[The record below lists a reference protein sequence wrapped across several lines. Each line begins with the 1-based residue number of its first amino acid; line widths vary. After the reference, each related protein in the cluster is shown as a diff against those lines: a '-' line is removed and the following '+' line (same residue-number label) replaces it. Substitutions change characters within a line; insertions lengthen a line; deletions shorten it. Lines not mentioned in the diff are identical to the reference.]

1 MVAGEERVPQ
11 CQADVVPQVAWRM
24 QHGKAPVGTDHR
36 LTVDQAMIRSEVVVQ
51 ALTMGGQRRGEPGH
65 QRASAFGRDAK
76 GVNCGAGRMRQAP
89 SQCGMVQMGVR
100 DKDMTDALA
109 RADGLQDRG
118 QVGRIVRTGV
128 DHRQIGG
135 AHQPCVGP
143 GPGQGRRIRRK
154 DAADRWIAG
163 HLAAAFQSR
172 TARIGL
178 TAMSVFQRILPRSL
192 YGRAALI
199 LIVPIVMLQLVF
211 STEFIQRFYE
221 DVTSQMTQGVAID
234 LEFLLDQIDASS
246 DLADARARVVP
257 LADALQITLSIPAR
271 PDAPLEDSRPL
282 IDLSGGT
289 IIATLHETLP
299 TLVAVNLTG
308 ENRIVSLRFDSRVG
322 PVQAEISRRRMSA
335 ANPHQLIVLM
345 IFASILLTVIAYVF
359 LRRQLRPITKLAE
372 AAEEFGKGRMVDYR
386 PRGAQEVRAAGR
398 AFVDMRSRIERQIE
412 QRTLML
418 SGVSHDLRTP
428 LTRMRL
434 ALSLMPEDPEVAALQ
449 DDVLQMERMVD
460 EFLAFVRGDAME
472 GSQAADAVAL
482 VRGVVER
489 AGGAVT
495 LAAIE
500 GVPEQ
505 VEMRPQAVV
514 RALENLVSNALRYGN
529 RVEVRLT
536 FLERSLRISVE
547 DDGPGI
553 PADRRDEALRP
564 FTRLDASRDP
574 NRGAG
579 VGLGLSIASDI
590 ALSHGGALR
599 LSQSA
604 TLGGLKAEL
613 VFAR

>member
-1 MVAGEERVPQ
+1 
-11 CQADVVPQVAWRM
+11 
-24 QHGKAPVGTDHR
+24 
-36 LTVDQAMIRSEVVVQ
+36 
-51 ALTMGGQRRGEPGH
+51 
-65 QRASAFGRDAK
+65 
-76 GVNCGAGRMRQAP
+76 
-89 SQCGMVQMGVR
+89 
-100 DKDMTDALA
+100 
-109 RADGLQDRG
+109 
-118 QVGRIVRTGV
+118 
-128 DHRQIGG
+128 
-135 AHQPCVGP
+135 
-143 GPGQGRRIRRK
+143 
-154 DAADRWIAG
+154 
-163 HLAAAFQSR
+163 
-172 TARIGL
+172 
-178 TAMSVFQRILPRSL
+178 MSVLQRILPKGL

-199 LIVPIVMLQLVF
+199 LIVPIVTLQLVF

-234 LEFLLDQIDASS
+234 LDFLLDQIEKS
-246 DLADARARVVP
+246 ADIAEAQSRVVP
-257 LADALQITLSIPAR
+257 LAEALQITLSIPAG
-271 PDAPLEDSRPL
+271 PNAPLEDRIPI
-282 IDLSGGT
+282 IDLSGDT
-289 IIATLHETLP
+289 IISTLRERLP
-299 TLVAVNLTG
+299 TLAAVDLTN
-308 ENRIVSLRFDSRVG
+308 ENRLVTLRFDSRFG
-322 PVQAEISRRRMSA
+322 PVQAEVSRRRMSA

-398 AFVDMRSRIERQIE
+398 AFLDMRGRIERQIE

-434 ALSLMPEDPEVAALQ
+434 ALSLMPEDPEVEALQ
-449 DDVLQMERMVD
+449 ADVVQMERMVD

-472 GSQAADAVAL
+472 RSQATDAVAL
-482 VRGVVER
+482 IRGVVER
-489 AGGAVT
+489 AGGAVS
-495 LAAIE
+495 LAAVE
-500 GVPEQ
+500 GVPEL

-514 RALENLVSNALRYGN
+514 RAVENLVTNARRYGK

-536 FLERSLRISVE
+536 FLERSLRIAVE

-553 PADRRDEALRP
+553 PAERRDEALRP

-579 VGLGLSIASDI
+579 VGLGLSIASDV

-613 VFAR
+613 VIAR